1 MKDILSN
8 IVVVNNTFFLK
19 GKVVINNSQLNSYE
33 KLLNNINNI
42 QNTHLEI
49 IVENDNE
56 KRKMSLNV
64 AQLAKNL
71 ISDIL
76 DIYISEGIAYNKIDM
91 KNTEKSKNILS
102 EIYEKADSD
111 ISEWW
116 ENEKIIL
123 PSSTVQRAIDNLYL
137 ENGTIMD
144 KKTKENLFLLISKKF
159 DIKLNIKVAQSSI
172 IQQLQNI
179 PMVVEEIKKLNIP
192 NIPNASNASNN
203 SHLIYDIY
211 SLLAES
217 IYNILLGNEKMV
229 KFSELKEAVKEI
241 SQRKISVH
249 QNKLN
254 HPHLYPINILFSHK
268 N

>member
-19 GKVVINNSQLNSYE
+19 GKIVINNSQLNSYE

-76 DIYISEGIAYNKIDM
+76 DIYISEGIAYNKINM
-91 KNTEKSKNILS
+91 KNTEKSKNTLA
-102 EIYEKADSD
+102 EIYEKADGA

-123 PSSTVQRAIDNLYL
+123 PSSIVQRAIDNLYL

-159 DIKLNIKVAQSSI
+159 DIKLNIKAAQSSM

-179 PMVVEEIKKLNIP
+179 PMVVEEINKLNIP
-192 NIPNASNASNN
+192 NISNN
-203 SHLIYDIY
+203 SYLIYDIY

-254 HPHLYPINILFSHK
+254 HPPLYPINTFFSHE

>member
-1 MKDILSN
+1 MTKILSN
-8 IVVVNNTFFLK
+8 IVVVNNTPFYK
-19 GKVVINNSQLNSYE
+19 ENIVINNSQLNSYK

-76 DIYISEGIAYNKIDM
+76 DIYISEGIAYNKINM
-91 KNTEKSKNILS
+91 KNTEKSKNTLA
-102 EIYEKADSD
+102 EIYEKADGA

-123 PSSTVQRAIDNLYL
+123 PSSIVQRAIDNLYL

-159 DIKLNIKVAQSSI
+159 DIKLNIKAAQSSM

-179 PMVVEEIKKLNIP
+179 PMVVEEINKLNIP
-192 NIPNASNASNN
+192 NVSNN
-203 SHLIYDIY
+203 SYLIYDIY

-254 HPHLYPINILFSHK
+254 HPPLYPINTFFSHE